1 MKNMQTQQT
10 TKNDLP
16 KLYAKAST
24 GKIKTWEIWVTD
36 NGDNTATMWTKH
48 GYEDGKLTETPKIIK
63 SGKNI
68 GKSNETTPL
77 QQAILMAMTKHRK
90 KMDKNYDPD
99 KKNLNAP
106 VKHRLPMKAQYFNKR
121 KHDINY
127 PAIVQPKLN
136 GVRCTAKNID
146 GKIELTSNGGK
157 SYNETLF
164 HLFPALL
171 EILSNG
177 EELDGEIYY
186 HGWSLQ
192 QITRRVKKV
201 REDTHLLEFWTFD
214 MIDLESWC
222 AHRLDNLDDI
232 MMRSMGT
239 QLKCL
244 ENQIVMDEQEVYKFH
259 DEYVQDGYEG
269 IIIRNINGAY
279 KFGPSRCKDLQK
291 YKKFIDAEF
300 SIVDAESEIVQVPD
314 GQGGF
319 LEVVCV
325 IWVCITEKGNTF
337 NVRPKG
343 TVERRSYW
351 YQNKNQ
357 IIGKDLTVRFF
368 EYSKDMIPQQPVG
381 IVVRDYE

>member
-1 MKNMQTQQT
+1 MDNLSEQKTINE
-10 TKNDLP
+10 LP

-36 NGDNTATMWTKH
+36 NEDGTATMWRRS
-48 GYEDGKLTETPKIIK
+48 GYIDGKLKDTPKIIK
-63 SGKNI
+63 TGKNI

-77 QQAILMAMTKHRK
+77 EQAIAMAKSKH
-90 KMDKNYDPD
+90 
-99 KKNLNAP
+99 KKNLGRNYVP
-106 VKHRLPMKAQYFNKR
+106 NQKDLNGPIKHRLPMKAQYFNKR
-121 KHDINY
+121 KHDIDY

-164 HLFPALL
+164 HLIDPIL
-171 EILSNG
+171 EILPNG
-177 EELDGEIYY
+177 KEQDGEIYY

-192 QITRRVKKV
+192 QISRRVKKV

-214 MIDLESWC
+214 MVDTESWC
-222 AHRLDNLDDI
+222 VNRLETLNDM

-239 QLKCL
+239 QIKCL
-244 ENQIVMDEQEVYKFH
+244 NNKMVMNEQEVYKFH

-269 IIIRNINGAY
+269 IIIRNINGKY

-300 SIVDAESEIVQVPD
+300 KIIAAESEIVQVPD

-325 IWVCITEKGNTF
+325 IWICITEEGNTF
-337 NVRPKG
+337 KVRPKG
-343 TVERRSYW
+343 TIERRAYW

-368 EYSKDMIPQQPVG
+368 EYSEDMIPQQPVG
-381 IVVRDYE
+381 IVIRDYE

>member
-1 MKNMQTQQT
+1 MENVI
-10 TKNDLP
+10 TKNELP
-16 KLYAKAST
+16 KLYANASNN
-24 GKIKTWEIWVTD
+24 KIKTWEVWVTD
-36 NGDNTATMWTKH
+36 NNDNTATLWRRS
-48 GYEDGKLTETPKIIK
+48 GFIDGKLKDTPKIIK

-77 QQAILMAMTKHRK
+77 QQALLIAKSK
-90 KMDKNYDPD
+90 Y
-99 KKNLNAP
+99 KKNLERNYSPDINDLSAP

-121 KHDINY
+121 KHDIVY

-171 EILSNG
+171 EILPNS

-192 QITRRVKKV
+192 QISRRVKKI

-214 MIDLESWC
+214 MVDLESWC
-222 AHRLDNLDDI
+222 ANRLETLDD
-232 MMRSMGT
+232 MVMRSMGT
-239 QLKCL
+239 QIKCL
-244 ENQIVMDEQEVYKFH
+244 DNQMVMNEQEVYKFH

-300 SIVDAESEIVQVPD
+300 KIIAAESEIIQVPD
-314 GQGGF
+314 GQGDF
-319 LEVVCV
+319 YEIVCI
-325 IWVCITEKGNTF
+325 IWVCITKEGNTF

-343 TVERRSYW
+343 TVERRAYW
-351 YQNKNQ
+351 YQNRNS
-357 IIGKDLTVRFF
+357 IIGKDLTVRYF
-368 EYSKDMIPQQPVG
+368 ELSEDLVPQQPVG
-381 IVVRDYE
+381 IVIRDYE